1 MKNCKACNYK
11 VGSIGSGHCYMFP
24 DSKDSLAGYCGRD
37 NATHVAT
44 ANPSAVLELTTRLRA
59 AEQKIAEQAAVIE
72 RLLSSIKALQGNSC
86 GDYADEICAEALAI
100 PTDSKKI
107 LADWLDSVLR
117 EPSAYQSKRDPNFVT
132 TLTNTAKQWESS
144 GFGIDPLFKKPEI
157 N

>member
-1 MKNCKACNYK
+1 MTRERELEC
-11 VGSIGSGHCYMFP
+11 VISDI
-24 DSKDSLAGYCGRD
+24 
-37 NATHVAT
+37 
-44 ANPSAVLELTTRLRA
+44 SAECREQRETIRL
-59 AEQKIAEQAAVIE
+59 QAAVIE

-86 GDYADEICAEALAI
+86 GDYADEICAEALAT

-107 LADWLDSVLR
+107 LAEWLDSVLG

>member
-1 MKNCKACNYK
+1 MVNCLRTHLTRWLATTKNLL
-11 VGSIGSGHCYMFP
+11 IGSSREAM
-24 DSKDSLAGYCGRD
+24 
-37 NATHVAT
+37 TT
-44 ANPSAVLELTTRLRA
+44 EL
-59 AEQKIAEQAAVIE
+59 EQKIAEQASVIE

-107 LADWLDSVLR
+107 LADWLDSVLG

>member
-1 MKNCKACNYK
+1 MNLSDDEITLIVRECAR
-11 VGSIGSGHCYMFP
+11 GSAINRDGSTSHRI
-24 DSKDSLAGYCGRD
+24 A
-37 NATHVAT
+37 
-44 ANPSAVLELTTRLRA
+44 RA
-59 AEQKIAEQAAVIE
+59 IEQAAVIE

-86 GDYADEICAEALAI
+86 GDYADEICAEALTI

-107 LADWLDSVLR
+107 LAEWLDSVLG